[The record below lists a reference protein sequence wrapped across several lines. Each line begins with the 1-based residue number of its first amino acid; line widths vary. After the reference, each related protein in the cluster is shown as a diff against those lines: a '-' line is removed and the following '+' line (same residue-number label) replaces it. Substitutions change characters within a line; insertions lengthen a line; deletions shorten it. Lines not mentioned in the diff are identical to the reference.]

1 MRFKSLIRLIL
12 AGSCIISFS
21 YPVFA
26 EFYRYTDENG
36 VVRFTDNMLEVPEAQ
51 RKAAGRYSESTSSD
65 DNNTGGNNAEV
76 TTEEKADTSV
86 KKEGGKKASEVMY
99 EEYVN
104 LQSEREALERE
115 FKEKESKF
123 TPEELKGYN
132 DRVKSYNDRLTDYE
146 RKRESLEKIDAEMKA
161 TKEAAIKAVIEEE
174 KKEQVEN
181 Q

>member
-1 MRFKSLIRLIL
+1 MRFRSLIRLIL

-51 RKAAGRYSESTSSD
+51 RKAAGRFSESASSD

-76 TTEEKADTSV
+76 TTEEKPDTSV

-104 LQSEREALERE
+104 LQSEKEALERE
-115 FKEKESKF
+115 FKEKEGKF
-123 TPEELKGYN
+123 TAEELSGYN
-132 DRVKSYNDRLTDYE
+132 ERVKSYNDRLTDYE
-146 RKRESLEKIDAEMKA
+146 RKREALEKIDAE
-161 TKEAAIKAVIEEE
+161 IKV
-174 KKEQVEN
+174 KKEDAVKSVMEEGKK
-181 Q
+181 